1 MSKRL
6 SYHKFNLLPLKQRW
20 NLVCK
25 SLEKLGYTFTDNP
38 NKRDRQIKRA
48 LAEFQKNN
56 GLPGNGTICE
66 ESFDLLNISDMEV

>member
-6 SYHKFNLLPLKQRW
+6 SYHRFNLLPLKQRW

-25 SLEKLGYTFTDNP
+25 ALEIKGYEFTDNP
-38 NKRDRQIKRA
+38 NKKDRQVKRA
-48 LAEFQKNN
+48 LSEFQKSN

-66 ESFDLLNISDMEV
+66 ESFDLLDISDMEV